1 MNGALGCTEHQ
12 TSRSR
17 GYGAGGST
25 GDSWWDHLATP
36 WGPSPGREPRDV
48 RLWAVWPK
56 GVRDEGTA
64 HIKRPPEAKALVEP
78 QSNRARL
85 DAIGCNFWVRR
96 LNKLTRPAQHAEG
109 LHLATIRNDWRG
121 KCGLDR
127 AQGGGHFPGSPLLEL
142 ADKKGVSF
150 F

>member
-1 MNGALGCTEHQ
+1 MGTQ
-12 TSRSR
+12 PRQ
-17 GYGAGGST
+17 
-25 GDSWWDHLATP
+25 
-36 WGPSPGREPRDV
+36 EPRDV
-48 RLWAVWPK
+48 RLWAKLFGPK
-56 GVRDEGTA
+56 GFGMKEQRISKDLPKQKHV
-64 HIKRPPEAKALVEP
+64 LVEP